1 MSMRDNIE
9 ILIAYST
16 NVSKFLDRSNT
27 FGLIDAGHHVF
38 KPAAPGT
45 LCHSDEIIRSPDIHV
60 GRLRF
65 YHGFFFLLSSF
76 LRHVSELAKRNSTE
90 IGHMLGSKCDLKN
103 ACPKSGAYFS
113 PTNRWGGAKH
123 LFRRLRNLTATLMA
137 YIFGIK
143 HDTDNRQMRWQ
154 LQGVFYIVPKYHEL

>member
-1 MSMRDNIE
+1 LQSQSKNSSRSRKEKKFHLIE
-9 ILIAYST
+9 KS
-16 NVSKFLDRSNT
+16 VSNFLDRSNT

-103 ACPKSGAYFS
+103 ACPKSGAYFP
-113 PTNRWGGAKH
+113 PTNRGEGKTPFSTTAQLNSNFNGLH
-123 LFRRLRNLTATLMA
+123 LWNKT
-137 YIFGIK
+137 
-143 HDTDNRQMRWQ
+143 
-154 LQGVFYIVPKYHEL
+154 